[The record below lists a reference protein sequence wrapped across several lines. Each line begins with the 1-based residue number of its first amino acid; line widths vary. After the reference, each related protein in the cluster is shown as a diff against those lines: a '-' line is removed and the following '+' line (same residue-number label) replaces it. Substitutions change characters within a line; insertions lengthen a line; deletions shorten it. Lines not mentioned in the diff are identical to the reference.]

1 MYKYYTNES
10 SSKLFRSPIRTD
22 LDPGTSDSFI
32 TPKRMEMQVRLFS
45 EKKYFESMEV
55 RYLYE
60 RILRSLSGIPTQL
73 AVSWCAYAKKASH
86 QLALSGALIPAKDSR
101 VLIIRSPY

>member
-45 EKKYFESMEV
+45 EKKYFESMEA
-55 RYLYE
+55 RY
-60 RILRSLSGIPTQL
+60 
-73 AVSWCAYAKKASH
+73 
-86 QLALSGALIPAKDSR
+86 
-101 VLIIRSPY
+101 